1 MVDIIRRE
9 FEIANK
15 KLVVETG
22 KVARQA
28 DGAVTLQMGGTV
40 VLATV
45 VASNE
50 PREGIDFVPLTVDV
64 VERMY
69 AAGKIPGGFI
79 KREGRPSEKA
89 ILNAR
94 LIDRP
99 LRPNFP
105 KGFNHEIHI
114 MVTILSVDQIH
125 PPDILAVNGASYAL
139 MISSI
144 PFNGPIGAVQVG
156 RLNGKWLVNPTLQ
169 ELVNS
174 DINLKVAGT
183 KEAIVMVEAGSNEVS
198 ENDIV
203 EAIEVAHEQIK
214 EIVEQQQQFCL
225 SAGKEK
231 MEFSVEKIPSELEEK
246 VRHLAVDE
254 LKAAVKQAD
263 KTVRDRLISKI
274 TEDVLATLEE
284 ESPEELEG
292 NRKLVKNLLKEI
304 EKEIVRQ
311 MILKEGVRVDGRK
324 PDEIRSLSTE
334 AGLLPRTH
342 GSGLFTRGQTQVLSV
357 VTLGTMREE
366 QMIDGLGIEESKR
379 FIHHYNFPP
388 FSVGEPGRLGIPK
401 RREVGHGAL
410 AEKALLP
417 TIPDEDKFPYA
428 IRIVSD
434 VLESNGS
441 TSMASVC
448 ASSMALMDAGIPVSA
463 AVGGVAMGL
472 VKEGDSVAVLTDI
485 QGLEDALGDMD
496 FKVAGT
502 SKGVTALQMDIKIP
516 SVDSQILREALTQ
529 ARRARMIIL
538 DKMAEAISAPR
549 KELSPYAPRII
560 QLKVPVDKIREII
573 GPGGKVIQGIIAET
587 GTTIDI
593 EDDGTVYVASKDVAG
608 GKRAKNMI
616 EAIIKEVEPG
626 DIFVGRVTKT
636 MPFGA
641 FVELKPGREGL
652 VHISKLAKKRI
663 GKVEDIVHE
672 GDRIAVR
679 VLEID
684 QQNRVSLT
692 AIDVDPEKKVSI
704 Q

>member
-1 MVDIIRRE
+1 LVDIIRRE

-125 PPDILAVNGASYAL
+125 PPDILAVNSASYAL

-502 SKGVTALQMDIKIP
+502 SKGVTALQMDIKVP